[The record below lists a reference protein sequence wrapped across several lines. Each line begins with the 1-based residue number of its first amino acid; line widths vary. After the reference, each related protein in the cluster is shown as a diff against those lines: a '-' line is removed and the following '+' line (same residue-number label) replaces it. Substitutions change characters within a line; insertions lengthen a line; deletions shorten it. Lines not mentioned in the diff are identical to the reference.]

1 MSALLTPAQVHTVLA
16 KAIRD
21 QTFRQTL
28 RQTPHAAIEQE
39 LGVTVPAGKT
49 VQVVQ
54 AEAQTLSI
62 VIPQRPVD
70 WPADLSVEDA
80 MARLRR
86 DRPEMDEQTRKAT
99 DMQLR
104 LTAKAWQDERFR
116 EDLERHPKATVAQ
129 ALDVELPE
137 DLNLQ
142 VLIEDAE
149 HQYLVLPPQEAGM
162 ELTDEQLEAVSGG
175 EVALVSLVT
184 LVTVASMAVSKG
196 NHVVTR

>member
-1 MSALLTPAQVHTVLA
+1 MADILTSEQAHRIVLQAMREPSFKQALLDH
-16 KAIRD
+16 
-21 QTFRQTL
+21 
-28 RQTPHAAIEQE
+28 PHATIEQE

-49 VQVVQ
+49 VHVMQ

-80 MARLRR
+80 MARLLG
-86 DRPEMDEQTRKAT
+86 DRPEMDEQTRKAA

-149 HQYLVLPPQEAGM
+149 HQYLLLPPQEAGM

-175 EVALVSLVT
+175 EVGVLVSIIT
-184 LVTVASMAVSKG
+184 LVAVGSMAVSKA
-196 NHVVTR
+196 TTW